1 MIILCCFFAMLW
13 FAMCFSLLSVFCHF
27 ATTLSFGAFFP
38 ALWPSCS
45 LCVTRPGGKVRL
57 NEAENQSK
65 RGLFSP
71 AFSGRVAVNN
81 SGGGSCAGVFFF
93 RWLGWLIFL
102 TCINTCL
109 QVMHDGFVSPGY
121 QVECTEHADRQEAAN
136 GSNLDFLEMW
146 NFIEDYCWMF

>member
-1 MIILCCFFAMLW
+1 MLFFAMLW
-13 FAMCFSLLSVFCHF
+13 FAMCFHSLLSVFCHF
-27 ATTLSFGAFFP
+27 ATTLSFGAFFFQP
-38 ALWPSCS
+38 
-45 LCVTRPGGKVRL
+45 CVSPGLAERWGWMRL
-57 NEAENQSK
+57 RTSQKEAFFHPLS
-65 RGLFSP
+65 RDVLLLIIL
-71 AFSGRVAVNN
+71 VAEAVL
-81 SGGGSCAGVFFF
+81 VFFF

-109 QVMHDGFVSPGY
+109 QVMHDGFISPGY